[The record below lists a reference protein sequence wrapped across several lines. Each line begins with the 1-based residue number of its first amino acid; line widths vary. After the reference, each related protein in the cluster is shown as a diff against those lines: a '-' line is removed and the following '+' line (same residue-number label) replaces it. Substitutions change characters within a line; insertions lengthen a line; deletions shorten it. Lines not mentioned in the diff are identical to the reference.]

1 MDSPARRPLLASAGI
16 PLLLIA
22 VHATNDA
29 FSAMLAALL
38 PTLQARFQLSEAA
51 LAALVA
57 TLSFSSA
64 MTQPL
69 FGGVAD
75 RVGRRTMT
83 ALGILTS
90 TALLSLV
97 AVAPSPALL
106 FLLLLVGGLGSA
118 AFHPAGTS
126 LMRLMGE
133 RFKELAVAVFSSGGT
148 LGMAFGPVVIL
159 LIARTVGLRFSPLL
173 MIPGLVL
180 GAAVLLVLPPV
191 KASRQAR
198 RIAFLDPK
206 LAMSP
211 VGVLSLAGILRSL
224 AFVSFNNAMP
234 LWLAQVRGFSPD
246 ASVISWTLAAFALS
260 GGLGGIVAGALSARV
275 PRRLL
280 IVGAMLVALP
290 ALLSVLVLQPGTLP
304 YYLMVAVGGA
314 SANAAVPLLIVS
326 AQDMAPGSMGA
337 ATGMLMGFTWGT
349 AGVLYLAEGVL
360 QQALGLTPAM
370 VIAFLGLLPAAVVA
384 FAVLGRRREVVV
396 A

>member
-1 MDSPARRPLLASAGI
+1 MPAPARRPLLASAGI

-38 PTLQARFQLSEAA
+38 PTLQARFDLSEAM
-51 LAALVA
+51 LAVFVA

-64 MTQPL
+64 VTQPL

-75 RVGRRTMT
+75 RVGRRAM
-83 ALGILTS
+83 AAIGIVTS

-97 AVAPSPALL
+97 AVAPSPVVL

-126 LMRLMGE
+126 LMRIMGE

-180 GAAVLLVLPPV
+180 GALLLVALPKVHGV
-191 KASRQAR
+191 KQAR
-198 RIAFLDPK
+198 RISFLDPK
-206 LAMSP
+206 LVMSP
-211 VGVLSLAGILRSL
+211 VGALSLAGILRSL

-234 LWLAQVRGFSPD
+234 LWLAQARGFAPD
-246 ASVISWTLAAFALS
+246 APVISWTLAAFALS
-260 GGLGGIVAGALSARV
+260 GGLGGIMAGALSTRM
-275 PRRLL
+275 PRRPL

-290 ALLSVLVLQPGTLP
+290 AMLSVLAVTPGSLV
-304 YYLMVAVGGA
+304 YYLLVIVSGA

-349 AGVLYLAEGVL
+349 AGVLYLGEGLL

-370 VIAFLGLLPAAVVA
+370 VIAFLGLVPAAVLASV
-384 FAVLGRRREVVV
+384 VLARHREVVV

>member
-1 MDSPARRPLLASAGI
+1 MPAPARRSLLASAGI

-38 PTLQARFQLSEAA
+38 PTLQARFALSEATLA
-51 LAALVA
+51 LFVA

-64 MTQPL
+64 VMQPL

-75 RVGRRTMT
+75 RVGRRTMA
-83 ALGILTS
+83 ALGIVTS
-90 TALLSLV
+90 TVLLSLV
-97 AVAPSPALL
+97 AVAPSPPVL
-106 FLLLLVGGLGSA
+106 FLLLLFGGLGSA

-126 LMRLMGE
+126 LMRIMGE

-173 MIPGLVL
+173 GIPGLVL
-180 GAAVLLVLPPV
+180 GALLLVVLPKVSGV
-191 KASRQAR
+191 KQAR
-198 RIAFLDPK
+198 RISFLDPK
-206 LAMSP
+206 LVMSP
-211 VGVLSLAGILRSL
+211 VGALSLAGILRSL

-234 LWLAQVRGFSPD
+234 LWLAHARGFAPD
-246 ASVISWTLAAFALS
+246 APVISWTLAAFALS
-260 GGLGGIVAGALSARV
+260 GGLGGIAAGALSARF
-275 PRRLL
+275 PRRPL

-290 ALLSVLVLQPGTLP
+290 AMLLTLAIP
-304 YYLMVAVGGA
+304 PATLGYYLMVVAAGA
-314 SANAAVPLLIVS
+314 TANAAVPLLIVS

-349 AGVLYLAEGVL
+349 AGVLYLGEGLL
-360 QQALGLTPAM
+360 QQALGLAPAM
-370 VIAFLGLLPAAVVA
+370 VIAFLGLLPAAA
-384 FAVLGRRREVVV
+384 LAWAVLARRREVVV